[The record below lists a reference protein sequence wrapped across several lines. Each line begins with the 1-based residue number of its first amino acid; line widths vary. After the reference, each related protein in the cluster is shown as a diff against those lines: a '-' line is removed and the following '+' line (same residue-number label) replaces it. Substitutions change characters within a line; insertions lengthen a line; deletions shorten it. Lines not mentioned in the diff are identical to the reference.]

1 MVLGGGTIR
10 TMDPQRPLAS
20 TLTIE
25 RDRIVAVD
33 DPAAEVTVDL
43 QGACVLPGF
52 NDAHVHFPTWA
63 MGLKQ
68 VRLEGARSLDEA
80 LSRVESAA
88 GSLPAGRWLR
98 GLGWRDADWA
108 EPPTCWAL
116 DRVVGDVPVALQ
128 SKDYHSLWLSSAA
141 LAAAGAESLE
151 VPGGVVERDGRGE
164 LTGIVREASAWAFRE
179 KYFKPTVDEMVDA
192 SRDAMPIANSRGVT
206 AIHDK
211 DGWLG
216 AFEVFLRLKE
226 EGALTL
232 RVWQSFPAEMLPQLR
247 ALGIRS
253 GFGDDML
260 RIGYLK
266 VFMDGTLG
274 SATAKLLDGS
284 GTEITTRAELEDIV
298 REAAEAGFPIGVHAI
313 GDAANRAALDA
324 FEATREVWEPLGLRQ
339 RIEHAQL
346 LEESDIPRFGEL
358 GVAASVQFSHAP
370 SDRDLAD
377 RLWEGRSGAYAF
389 RALADAGTL
398 LLNGS
403 DAPVEELDP
412 LMGIRAGVTRTLDER
427 PAWRPEQAVTVEEA
441 LEATCVAPI
450 WLARD
455 EERRGTLAPGRLA
468 DLVLLDRDPV
478 ECAPTELGEVEVLAT
493 MLGGRWCSC
502 SPGGRFPVRAD
513 SV

>member
-1 MVLGGGTIR
+1 MVLGGATIR
-10 TMDPQRPLAS
+10 TMDPSRPLAS

-25 RDRIVAVD
+25 GDRIVAVD
-33 DPAAEVTVDL
+33 DPGAQVTADL
-43 QGACVLPGF
+43 EGRCVLPGF

-63 MGLKQ
+63 MGLAQ
-68 VRLEGARSLDEA
+68 VRLEDAHSLEDALDAVAAGARSLG
-80 LSRVESAA
+80 SAA
-88 GSLPAGRWLR
+88 WLR

-108 EPPTCWAL
+108 EPPTRWAL

-128 SKDYHSLWLSSAA
+128 SRDYHSLWLSSAA
-141 LAAAGAESLE
+141 LSLASPGSLD
-151 VPGGVVERDGRGE
+151 VPGGVVERDSRGE
-164 LTGIVREASAWAFRE
+164 LTGIVREASAWAFRDL
-179 KYFKPTVDEMVDA
+179 FAKPTMDEMVDA
-192 SRDAMPIANSRGVT
+192 SRAAMPVANSRGVT

-232 RVWQSFPAEMLPQLR
+232 RVWQSFPADKLPLLR
-247 ALGIRS
+247 TLGIRS

-260 RIGYLK
+260 RVGYLK

-274 SATAKLLDGS
+274 SATARLLDGS
-284 GTEITTRAELEDIV
+284 GTEITSRAELEDIV
-298 REAAEAGFPIGVHAI
+298 REAAEAGFPVAVHAI

-324 FEATREVWEPLGLRQ
+324 FEATRDVWEPLGLRH

-346 LEESDIPRFGEL
+346 LDASDVPRFASL

-377 RLWEGRSGAYAF
+377 RLWEGRDGAYAF
-389 RALADAGTL
+389 RSLLDAGTSL
-398 LLNGS
+398 MNGS

-412 LMGIRAGVTRTLDER
+412 LMGIRAGVLRTLDSRE
-427 PAWRPEQAVTVEEA
+427 AWRPEQAVTIEEA
-441 LEATCVAPI
+441 LEATCVAPA

-455 EERRGTLAPGRLA
+455 EDTRGRLAPGRLA
-468 DLVLLDRDPV
+468 DLVVLDRDPGT
-478 ECAPTELGEVEVLAT
+478 CAPGELNGVEVLAT
-493 MLGGRWCSC
+493 ALGGRWVH
-502 SPGGRFPVRAD
+502 GELR
-513 SV
+513 